1 MYKTADSDCQPI
13 RQISA
18 RYRLSTDK
26 ANIGPI
32 PIICQSLVSSNT
44 RHQTLPRFQSPRVL
58 ERLACG
64 AIKVRSHEATSRRDM
79 LRGHVVR
86 SESHEATKLG
96 ENKSHKRLYAL
107 GHTKRH
113 FHATSRSVK

>member
-1 MYKTADSDCQPI
+1 MRRCGSSLPCAW
-13 RQISA
+13 
-18 RYRLSTDK
+18 L
-26 ANIGPI
+26 IG
-32 PIICQSLVSSNT
+32 QKY
-44 RHQTLPRFQSPRVL
+44 
-58 ERLACG
+58 
-64 AIKVRSHEATSRRDM
+64 IKVRSHGATSCRDM

>member
-1 MYKTADSDCQPI
+1 MKISVPLGETSRQAGSYEQALSDAIYLSKREASRAAARSLRFRVEI
-13 RQISA
+13 RTKIS
-18 RYRLSTDK
+18 
-26 ANIGPI
+26 IGVGVMI
-32 PIICQSLVSSNT
+32 RIRIW
-44 RHQTLPRFQSPRVL
+44 
-58 ERLACG
+58 
-64 AIKVRSHEATSRRDM
+64 IKVRSHGATSRRDM

>member
-1 MYKTADSDCQPI
+1 MFTTL
-13 RQISA
+13 
-18 RYRLSTDK
+18 RLTETTQLIKKSGEK
-26 ANIGPI
+26 CSKHKEN
-32 PIICQSLVSSNT
+32 QLSFHEFL
-44 RHQTLPRFQSPRVL
+44 
-58 ERLACG
+58 
-64 AIKVRSHEATSRRDM
+64 KVRSHGATSRRDM